1 MNKNIPQE
9 LLKQWEKESERL
21 YPSCNT
27 DMIIEKVEAS
37 MERDAYV
44 EGRKDQY
51 LSQSSQPKGAEEVAY
66 KCFIEH
72 VGGIIDESLEEF
84 SVSFANTWFKK
95 AMQSYAS
102 QQLSEKD
109 KEIAELK
116 KSQQPEVSEDRNPFA
131 ELLKTCSPE
140 ELLAFQ
146 GTKIT
151 RSEPQPVQGERL
163 YRWVKASERLPEFDG
178 YVFVRNVQTECGGMW
193 VAAELR
199 KSDGLENMEWLEEL
213 PSPPKANK

>member
-1 MNKNIPQE
+1 
-9 LLKQWEKESERL
+9 
-21 YPSCNT
+21 
-27 DMIIEKVEAS
+27 MIIEKVEAS

-151 RSEPQPVQGERL
+151 RSEPQPVQGESDGWVRVGDRLPTEEDADENGKVLL
-163 YRWVKASERLPEFDG
+163 YRDMNDSQKSLSKSIHDYFMVKNCDKDSFWRP
-178 YVFVRNVQTECGGMW
+178 
-193 VAAELR
+193 
-199 KSDGLENMEWLEEL
+199 L